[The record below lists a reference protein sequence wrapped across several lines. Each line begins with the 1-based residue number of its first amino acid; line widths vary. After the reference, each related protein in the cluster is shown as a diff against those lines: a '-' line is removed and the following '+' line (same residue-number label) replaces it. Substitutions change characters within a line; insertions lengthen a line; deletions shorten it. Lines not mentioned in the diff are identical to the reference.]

1 MSINT
6 TAAIK
11 QSSDPT
17 AYNPDTRLP
26 NFLAWFG
33 VGVFFGLLITVT
45 ALFIWA
51 YLRDWRRKRQP
62 VRQQQQQ
69 QVSGNAITDLPLTEL
84 NSAGR
89 ECSTT
94 EGADVVEVFPPWV
107 EEVDVDVGGD
117 AEGRNSPTIRF
128 GLDMSGCESKSTS
141 FRKAWLQLE
150 IDLDKTIVRK
160 LASSMSV

>member
-1 MSINT
+1 M
-6 TAAIK
+6 
-11 QSSDPT
+11 
-17 AYNPDTRLP
+17 
-26 NFLAWFG
+26 
-33 VGVFFGLLITVT
+33 
-45 ALFIWA
+45 
-51 YLRDWRRKRQP
+51 
-62 VRQQQQQ
+62 RQQQQQ